1 LKIRLAT
8 ADDLTAVAE
17 LTRRAYAGYVPIIGR
32 EPTPMTEDYAP
43 RIASGEVWLL
53 EDTGLAGL
61 IVLENREDS
70 LMIYSVA
77 ITPERQHEGL
87 GRRLLIYAEDVA
99 RQRGYSTVT
108 LYTNAKMERNIRI
121 YGKYGYVETRRR
133 AHPTLANTVVVYM
146 EKKLGAAESRRL
158 A

>member
-1 LKIRLAT
+1 LKIRLAK
-8 ADDLTAVAE
+8 ADDLSVVAQ

-43 RIASGEVWLL
+43 RIAGGEVWLL

-77 ITPERQHEGL
+77 IAPERQHEGL
-87 GRRLLIYAEDVA
+87 GRRLLLYAEDVA
-99 RQRGYSTVT
+99 RQRGYSSVT
-108 LYTNAKMERNIRI
+108 LYTNVKMERNISI
-121 YGKYGYVETRRR
+121 YGKCGYVETRRR
-133 AHPTLANTVVVYM
+133 AHPTLANTLVVYM
-146 EKKLGAAESRRL
+146 EKKLAAETRRS